1 MQPEKSTI
9 RIVAGTLRGRRITVV
24 VNDELRPTPQRVR
37 ESFFSILGNAIPG
50 RPFIDVFAGTGVV
63 GIEAISRGATLA
75 TFLEKDP
82 KSAADILRYL
92 RDFDVFD
99 KGLVLRTDVYRW
111 AERWIPPVDK
121 PLNLFLS
128 PPFKDFEDKMPE
140 FVKLIRLLWDKL
152 PDESVMTIQ
161 GENEFPIDQIPEIEA
176 YDYRKYGR
184 NLLLIRV
191 KGEDLGTN
199 DRSDD
204 PGSQTDHE
212 NEDHSDDQSDE
223 Q

>member
-50 RPFIDVFAGTGVV
+50 RPFIDVFAGTGVI

-92 RDFDVFD
+92 RDFDVFE

-111 AERWIPPVDK
+111 AERWIPPLDK

-128 PPFKDFEDKMPE
+128 PPFKDFDDKMPE
-140 FVKLIRLLWDKL
+140 FVKLIQLLWGKL

-191 KGEDLGTN
+191 KGEESGTT
-199 DRSDD
+199 DRSDESED
-204 PGSQTDHE
+204 RTDDE
-212 NEDHSDDQSDE
+212 SEALSDD
-223 Q
+223 

>member
-1 MQPEKSTI
+1 MQPEKSSI
-9 RIVAGTLRGRRITVV
+9 RIIAGTLRGRRLTVV

-82 KSAADILRYL
+82 KSAADILKYL
-92 RDFDVFD
+92 REFEVFD

-111 AERWIPPVDK
+111 AERWIPPLDRPV
-121 PLNLFLS
+121 NLFLS
-128 PPFKDFEDKMPE
+128 PPFKDFDDRMPE
-140 FVKLIRLLWDKL
+140 FIKLVELLWDKL

-161 GENEFPIDQIPEIEA
+161 GENEFPIDRIPEIEA

-191 KGEDLGTN
+191 KGEANGTQ
-199 DRSDD
+199 
-204 PGSQTDHE
+204 G
-212 NEDHSDDQSDE
+212 QSDGGDPE
-223 Q
+223 GIDADDTQSRD